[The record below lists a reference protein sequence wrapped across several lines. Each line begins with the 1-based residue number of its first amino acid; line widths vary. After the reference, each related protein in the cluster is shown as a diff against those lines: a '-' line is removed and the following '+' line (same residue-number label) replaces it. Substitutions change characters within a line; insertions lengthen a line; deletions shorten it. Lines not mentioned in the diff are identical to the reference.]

1 MSMPEPHV
9 GWTVE
14 QRAAVKRYLQFAA
27 AFGFVGIVLSVFLIA
42 SGNSGGWALLGIIGC
57 VSVTGWFFIRRGKNG
72 PA

>member
-1 MSMPEPHV
+1 MSRPEPHV
-9 GWTVE
+9 GWTAE

-57 VSVTGWFFIRRGKNG
+57 VSVIGWFFIRRGRYG